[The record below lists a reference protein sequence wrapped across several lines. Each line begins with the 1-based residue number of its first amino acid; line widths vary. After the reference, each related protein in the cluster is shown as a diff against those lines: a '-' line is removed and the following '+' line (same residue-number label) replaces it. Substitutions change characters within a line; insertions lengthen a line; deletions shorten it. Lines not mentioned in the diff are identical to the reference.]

1 MPPLSYERGN
11 LRGEGRSAPGRQ
23 LASVAPA
30 RPTTM
35 SRQAMDRA
43 CWLFQPDEAGTQA

>member
-11 LRGEGRSAPGRQ
+11 LRGECRSAADRQ

-30 RPTTM
+30 RPTTA

-43 CWLFQPDEAGTQA
+43 CWLFSPD